1 MAPITEVVLHKRII
15 DAAIKAGVKRLILS
29 EFGTNVPELQT
40 TEPVPIYRGKVEI
53 RDYMKSREG
62 QGLTWTGLVVGA
74 FFDWSAL
81 LTTTANVMLVF
92 LTKSVGA
99 LRMAF

>member
-15 DAAIKAGVKRLILS
+15 DAAIKAEVKSLILS
-29 EFGTNVPELQT
+29 ELGTNVPELQNS
-40 TEPVPIYRGKVEI
+40 EPVPIYRGKVEI

-81 LTTTANVMLVF
+81 LTITANVMLVF